1 MATGNRTLKLSILA
15 DVDDLKKK
23 LGEADK
29 VVETNSSK
37 ISEFGKKAAA
47 AFAVAAAA
55 AVAYAGK
62 LAIDGVKSAI
72 EDEQAQLR
80 LAAALRTATGA
91 TDGQI
96 QATEDYISK
105 TALAV
110 GIADDELRPAFQRLA
125 VSTKNTTEAQE
136 LLTLALD
143 ISRGSGKELE
153 TVTNALG
160 KAQDGNTTSLGRL
173 GLGLS
178 KTELSTL
185 SFTQIQQ
192 RLSDLYGGAAARNA
206 ETFQGRIDRLKVAF
220 DEAKETVGVALLPII
235 ERLIGYIFEYGT
247 PIVDK
252 FKAAWDVIQA
262 AIERNRES
270 FEEFGQILI
279 NVVFPIIQKIFGFML
294 DVGVKAA
301 SAIIDAFGKIVGAI
315 TPVLN
320 FIIDAINLV
329 IRGLNAV
336 RGGTDIELLSP
347 IGAATGGFSGSGFAG
362 LGGLAG
368 GLAGGGAGGGF
379 GGGAGGGF
387 GGGFGG
393 TGATS
398 LADLVKRLQQISDA
412 FADLT
417 FQVATNGISQEEAAK
432 QFDKLTKEFD
442 LLQKQADSLSNVLPS
457 PFPGTP
463 FGQAPTAP
471 SPGTP
476 FGQAPTAPSPGTPF
490 GQAQSVTNIYV
501 SGSIDPE
508 GTARAIATS
517 LNSQAARS
525 VTALRDRVN

>member
-15 DVDDLKKK
+15 DVDDLKMKF
-23 LGEADK
+23 GEADK

-47 AFAVAAAA
+47 AFAIAAAA

-160 KAQDGNTTSLGRL
+160 KAQDGNATSLGRL

-185 SFTQIQQ
+185 SFTEIQQ

-220 DEAKETVGVALLPII
+220 DEAKETVGVFLLPII

-252 FKAAWDVIQA
+252 FKAAWDVIRD

-279 NVVFPIIQKIFGFML
+279 NVVFPIVQKIFGFML

-301 SAIIDAFGKIVGAI
+301 AAIIDAFGKIVGAI

-320 FIIDAINLV
+320 FVISAINKVIDGINLV
-329 IRGLNAV
+329 KGGADIQKLSSVGGASGGGL
-336 RGGTDIELLSP
+336 
-347 IGAATGGFSGSGFAG
+347 SGSGLG
-362 LGGLAG
+362 QVGGLAAG
-368 GLAGGGAGGGF
+368 GFTGGGGAGGGGT
-379 GGGAGGGF
+379 GGGGGGV
-387 GGGFGG
+387 GGGLIGG
-393 TGATS
+393 AVGATS
-398 LADLVKRLQQISDA
+398 LQNLADQLINVQDK

-417 FQVATNGISQEEAAK
+417 FQVATGGISRSAAQK
-432 QFDKLTKEFD
+432 QFDALEAQFRV
-442 LLQKQADSLSNVLPS
+442 LEKQGQTLAANPS
-457 PFPGTP
+457 I
-463 FGQAPTAP
+463 
-471 SPGTP
+471 
-476 FGQAPTAPSPGTPF
+476 
-490 GQAQSVTNIYV
+490 VINV
-501 SGSIDPE
+501 SGAIDPE
-508 GTARAIATS
+508 GTARAVANQ

>member
-47 AFAVAAAA
+47 AFAIAAAA

-62 LAIDGVKSAI
+62 IAIDGVKSAI

-185 SFTQIQQ
+185 SFTQIQE

-252 FKAAWDVIQA
+252 FKAAWDIIQT

-279 NVVFPIIQKIFGFML
+279 NVVFPIVQKIFGFML

-301 SAIIDAFGKIVGAI
+301 AAIIDAFGKIVGAI

-320 FIIDAINLV
+320 FIISAINKVIDGINLV
-329 IRGLNAV
+329 KGGADIQKLSTVGGASGGGISGGGLGQV
-336 RGGTDIELLSP
+336 
-347 IGAATGGFSGSGFAG
+347 
-362 LGGLAG
+362 GGLAAGGFTGGGGGGGGTGGGGGGGGG
-368 GLAGGGAGGGF
+368 GLIGGAV
-379 GGGAGGGF
+379 
-387 GGGFGG
+387 
-393 TGATS
+393 GATS
-398 LADLVKRLQQISDA
+398 LQNLADQLLNVQDK

-417 FQVATNGISQEEAAK
+417 FQVATGGISRSAAQK
-432 QFDKLTKEFD
+432 QFDALEAQFRV
-442 LLQKQADSLSNVLPS
+442 LEKQGKTLAANPS
-457 PFPGTP
+457 I
-463 FGQAPTAP
+463 
-471 SPGTP
+471 
-476 FGQAPTAPSPGTPF
+476 
-490 GQAQSVTNIYV
+490 VINV
-501 SGSIDPE
+501 SGAIDPE
-508 GTARAIATS
+508 GTARAVANQ

-525 VTALRDRVN
+525 VTALRDR

>member
-29 VVETNSSK
+29 AVESNSSK

-62 LAIDGVKSAI
+62 LAIDGVKAAI

-91 TDGQI
+91 TDSQI

-125 VSTKNTTEAQE
+125 VSTKSTTAAQE

-153 TVTNALG
+153 TVVNALG
-160 KAQDGNTTSLGRL
+160 RAQDGNTTSLGRL

-185 SFTQIQQ
+185 SFTQVQE
-192 RLSDLYGGAAARNA
+192 RLSDLYGGSAARNA
-206 ETFQGRIDRLKVAF
+206 ETFQGKIDRLKVAF
-220 DEAKETVGVALLPII
+220 DEAKEAVGVALLPII
-235 ERLIGYIFEYGT
+235 ERLIGYIFQYGT
-247 PIVDK
+247 PIVEK

-270 FEEFGQILI
+270 FQEFGQILI
-279 NVVFPIIQKIFGFML
+279 NVVFPIVQKIFGFML

-301 SAIIDAFGKIVGAI
+301 AAIIDAFGKIIGAI

-320 FIIDAINLV
+320 FVISAINKVIDGINLV
-329 IRGLNAV
+329 K
-336 RGGTDIELLSP
+336 GGADIQKLSP
-347 IGAATGGFSGSGFAG
+347 VGSSGGGISGGGLGQVGQLGAGGFAG
-362 LGGLAG
+362 GF
-368 GLAGGGAGGGF
+368 AGGGTGGGGAVGGGGSAGGGI
-379 GGGAGGGF
+379 ASAV
-387 GGGFGG
+387 
-393 TGATS
+393 GATS
-398 LADLVKRLQQISDA
+398 LQNLADQLLNVQDK
-412 FADLT
+412 FTELT
-417 FQVATNGISQEEAAK
+417 FQVATGGISKTAAQR
-432 QFDKLTKEFD
+432 QFDALEAQFRV
-442 LLQKQADSLSNVLPS
+442 LEKQGKTLAANP
-457 PFPGTP
+457 
-463 FGQAPTAP
+463 
-471 SPGTP
+471 
-476 FGQAPTAPSPGTPF
+476 
-490 GQAQSVTNIYV
+490 NIVINV
-501 SGSIDPE
+501 SGAIDPE
-508 GTARAIATS
+508 GTARAVANS